1 MSNQKLILYEIK
13 GQIALITI
21 NRPDKANSCNV
32 AMLKKIYENLIDADN
47 NEKVKCII
55 IKSTGQRF
63 FSAGYDLKE
72 IQGAPENV
80 AKIQEWGRKVNQTI
94 IFIKKPVITQVQG
107 IAVGFG
113 VLLILASDLRVFA
126 NRTKEE
132 LYLRLPELAISAF
145 PQTGA
150 TLLPLMAFGFSYAK
164 HVLFTADKIGLEELK
179 NLNFPT
185 KIFPFDQLDSETIT
199 FVKGL
204 TKYQKEFLF
213 FTKSMLTIM
222 NKNNITSYFDLED
235 ECGKVA
241 YAKEKKSM
249 KELNDFIKTLY
260 EKYS

>member
-1 MSNQKLILYEIK
+1 MNNQELILYDIK

-21 NRPDKANSCNV
+21 NRPDKANSCNS

-47 NEKVKCII
+47 NERIKCII
-55 IKSTGQRF
+55 IRSTGQRF
-63 FSAGYDLKE
+63 FCAGYDLEE
-72 IQGAPENV
+72 IQGSPENV
-80 AKIQEWGRKVNQTI
+80 TKIQEWGKKVNQSI
-94 IFIKKPVITQVQG
+94 VLMKKPVITQIQG

-126 NRTKEE
+126 DKPKEE

-164 HVLFTADKIGLEELK
+164 YALFTADKIGLVELK
-179 NLNFPT
+179 NINFPT
-185 KIFPFDQLDSETIT
+185 RIFPFDQLDSETIT
-199 FVKGL
+199 FVRGL

-222 NKNNITSYFDLED
+222 NKSNITSYFDLEN

-249 KELNDFIKTLY
+249 KEINDFINTLY
-260 EKYS
+260 EKYP